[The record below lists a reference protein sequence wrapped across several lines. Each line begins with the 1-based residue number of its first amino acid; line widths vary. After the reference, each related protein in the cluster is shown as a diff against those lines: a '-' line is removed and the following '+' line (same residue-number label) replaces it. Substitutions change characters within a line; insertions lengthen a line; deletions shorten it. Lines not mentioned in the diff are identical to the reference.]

1 MTEYLVKYNSEHFIF
16 CSDGMGRTGVFITV
30 MTEIERVKVERE
42 VDIFQTVK
50 TTRVQRPNMVS
61 TVVSLLHTNIP
72 SDNQAISIPLY
83 CLFLHAGTVQVM
95 L

>member
-1 MTEYLVKYNSEHFIF
+1 MWLISSNHKFKVYFYIL

-50 TTRVQRPNMVS
+50 TMRVQRPNMVS

-72 SDNQAISIPLY
+72 SYNQ
-83 CLFLHAGTVQVM
+83 
-95 L
+95 

>member
-1 MTEYLVKYNSEHFIF
+1 
-16 CSDGMGRTGVFITV
+16 MGRTGVFITV

-72 SDNQAISIPLY
+72 SYNQ
-83 CLFLHAGTVQVM
+83 
-95 L
+95 

>member
-1 MTEYLVKYNSEHFIF
+1 
-16 CSDGMGRTGVFITV
+16 MGRTGVFITV

-72 SDNQAISIPLY
+72 SDNETISIPLY
-83 CLFLHAGTVQVM
+83 CLFLHAGAVQVM

>member
-1 MTEYLVKYNSEHFIF
+1 
-16 CSDGMGRTGVFITV
+16 MGRTGVFITV

-50 TTRVQRPNMVS
+50 TMRVQRPNMVS

-72 SDNQAISIPLY
+72 SYNQTISIPLY